1 MVIRC
6 RVEHWMT
13 FYFAGTITMTKR
25 QLFGTDGIRGV
36 ANQYPMT
43 ADLAVRLGQA
53 IAHHFKNTST
63 ESRPFGHRT
72 RIVIGKD
79 TRVSGYMF
87 ESALAAGITSMGAD
101 VQLVGPLPTPGI
113 SFVTTGMR
121 ADAGIVISASHN
133 PYQDNGIKIF
143 GSDGFKL
150 PDEEELDIERLVLGD
165 NAPQPDSDRV
175 GKATRIDDA
184 SGRYVVFLK
193 NTFPR
198 DLTLEGLRIVVDSA
212 NGAAYKVASAVFR
225 ELGAEVFTLGDQ
237 PDGFNI
243 NLDCGSLYPHNT
255 ARRVRETRAD
265 VGISLDGDAD
275 RAILI
280 DEKGDIVDGDGIL
293 ALCAI
298 HLKEQGRLAKN
309 TLVTTVM
316 SNVGLE
322 VALQHHDIELVRTAV
337 GDRYVVEE
345 MRKNGFNLGGEQSG
359 HLIFLDQS
367 TTGDGLLAALQV
379 LAVMQRRKQPLSKL
393 AKVMTPFPQVLIN
406 IDVREKPPLEEL
418 QDFQA
423 LVRQIEEKL
432 ANTGRVLARYSG
444 TESKARIMV
453 EGPDDQTV
461 RTYATELSDSL
472 RTLIGA

>member
-1 MVIRC
+1 
-6 RVEHWMT
+6 
-13 FYFAGTITMTKR
+13 MTKR

-53 IAHHFKNTST
+53 IAHHFRSQQRPN
-63 ESRPFGHRT
+63 RQPFGHRT

-87 ESALAAGITSMGAD
+87 ESGLAAGITSMGAD

-113 SFVTTGMR
+113 SFLTTGMR

-133 PYQDNGIKIF
+133 PYQDNGIKLF
-143 GSDGFKL
+143 GADGFKL
-150 PDEEELDIERLVLGD
+150 PDQEELAIEELVLGD
-165 NAPQPDSDRV
+165 NPPQPEADRV

-184 SGRYVVFLK
+184 AGRYIVFLK

-198 DLTLEGLRIVVDSA
+198 DLTLEGLRVVVDCA
-212 NGAAYKVASAVFR
+212 HGAAYRVAPSVLR
-225 ELGAEVFTLGDQ
+225 ELGAEVFTMGDQ
-237 PDGFNI
+237 PDGYNI
-243 NLDCGSLYPHNT
+243 NQKCGSLHPEST

-265 VGISLDGDAD
+265 IGITLDGDAD

-280 DEKGDIVDGDGIL
+280 DEKGEVVDGDGIL

-298 HLKEQGRLAKN
+298 HLKQQGRLAKD

-322 VALQHHDIELVRTAV
+322 VALNSHGIDLVRTAV

-345 MRKNGFNLGGEQSG
+345 MRQSGFNLGGEQSG
-359 HLIFLDQS
+359 HLIFLDHS
-367 TTGDGLLAALQV
+367 TSGDGLLAALQV
-379 LAVMQRRKQPLSKL
+379 LAVIRRRQKPLSEL
-393 AKVMTPFPQVLIN
+393 AQVMKPFPQILVN
-406 IDVREKPPLEEL
+406 VDVREKPPLENL
-418 QDFQA
+418 DKFQQ
-423 LVRQIEEKL
+423 LVAEIEKEL
-432 ANTGRVLARYSG
+432 ANEGRVVARYSG

-453 EGPDDQTV
+453 EGPDHQRV
-461 RTYATELSDSL
+461 KTYADDLSREL